1 MRVMWTDENMALNQ
15 RFEIH
20 QRERVRCGEEDLES
34 CQYLLMIRASSGL
47 SLTSRLNMVPHL
59 ICDLKGPKFDNSSGG
74 SGCSH
79 DVSH

>member
-1 MRVMWTDENMALNQ
+1 MRVMRTDEDMALNQ

-20 QRERVRCGEEDLES
+20 QRERVRCSEEDLES
-34 CQYLLMIRASSGL
+34 CQCLLMTRASSGL
-47 SLTSRLNMVPHL
+47 SLALRLNMISHL
-59 ICDLKGPKFDNSSGG
+59 ICDLKGPKFDLSSGG